1 MLLGTEIAERCIWSA
16 SANRLFSHNVSAIT
30 TICSAKSIDALHTYK
45 SRNDLI
51 IEFRCRGRVKG
62 RRSGRQDGFYT
73 YASMALCSYATMKEG
88 STSLFHA
95 TTPPIKFF
103 TRAYPSD

>member
-16 SANRLFSHNVSAIT
+16 SAKRLFSHNVSAIT

-62 RRSGRQDGFYT
+62 RRSGGQGGFYT
-73 YASMALCSYATMKEG
+73 YASIPLCAYATVKVG

-95 TTPPIKFF
+95 PTPPTRFF
-103 TRAYPSD
+103 TRAYP